1 MKQQRNSQ
9 EALASAP
16 LWPLMLRLALP
27 AVVAQVVNLL
37 YNIVDRIF
45 IGHMP
50 GDGDLALT
58 GVGVCMPLI
67 MIVSAFAALAGGGGA
82 PRASIFM
89 GKGQNEDAEKTMA
102 GCFSLLAVIAVV
114 LTAVL
119 LVLNLM
125 SPLWNE
131 QIGIALNAAL
141 VIVSAP
147 MVCSNFY
154 VLPLFLWGTL
164 LAAAFRKK

>member
-1 MKQQRNSQ
+1 MKKLSYKMLYVAWAVLFVLTAVLGFIFPQAEGVGEKIALLVTAAVFFLPPWLILRKARA
-9 EALASAP
+9 EGGRIHCRFIGFLALAS
-16 LWPLMLRLALP
+16 
-27 AVVAQVVNLL
+27 
-37 YNIVDRIF
+37 I
-45 IGHMP
+45 
-50 GDGDLALT
+50 
-58 GVGVCMPLI
+58 
-67 MIVSAFAALAGGGGA
+67 
-82 PRASIFM
+82 
-89 GKGQNEDAEKTMA
+89 
-102 GCFSLLAVIAVV
+102 V

-131 QIGIALNAAL
+131 KIGIALNAAL

-164 LAAAFRKK
+164 IAEAFFRK

>member
-1 MKQQRNSQ
+1 MKKLSYKMLYIAWAMLFALTAVLGFIFPQAEGAPAEIAMLVVSAVFFLPPWLILWKTRA
-9 EALASAP
+9 EGRRFHARLVGFLALAS
-16 LWPLMLRLALP
+16 
-27 AVVAQVVNLL
+27 
-37 YNIVDRIF
+37 I
-45 IGHMP
+45 
-50 GDGDLALT
+50 
-58 GVGVCMPLI
+58 
-67 MIVSAFAALAGGGGA
+67 
-82 PRASIFM
+82 
-89 GKGQNEDAEKTMA
+89 
-102 GCFSLLAVIAVV
+102 V
-114 LTAVL
+114 LTATL

-164 LAAAFRKK
+164 IAEAFFRK

>member
-1 MKQQRNSQ
+1 MKKLSYKTLYIAWAILF
-9 EALASAP
+9 ALTAVLGFVFPDAKE
-16 LWPLMLRLALP
+16 WGARLAL
-27 AVVAQVVNLL
+27 
-37 YNIVDRIF
+37 
-45 IGHMP
+45 
-50 GDGDLALT
+50 
-58 GVGVCMPLI
+58 
-67 MIVSAFAALAGGGGA
+67 
-82 PRASIFM
+82 
-89 GKGQNEDAEKTMA
+89 
-102 GCFSLLAVIAVV
+102 V
-114 LTAVL
+114 LTAAVFFLPPWLILRKARAEGRGFHRWLIGFLSLASIVLTVVL

-154 VLPLFLWGTL
+154 VLPLFLWGSL